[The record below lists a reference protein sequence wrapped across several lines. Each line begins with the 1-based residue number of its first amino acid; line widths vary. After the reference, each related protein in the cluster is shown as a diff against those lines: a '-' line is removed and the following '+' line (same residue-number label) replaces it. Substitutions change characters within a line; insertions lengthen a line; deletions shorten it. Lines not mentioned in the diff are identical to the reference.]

1 MKIGIISDIHSNIQ
15 ALIAVM
21 KEVEKI
27 KIDKII
33 CCGYIIGIGPNPEEA
48 VQMLI
53 KKKESLIAVR
63 GNHEKYFTE
72 GLPKEVHED
81 KRKMSF
87 DEIQNHK
94 WTQSKLSEET
104 IKFIKKLHIEKNIEI
119 ENKKLYIVHYP
130 ENEDGKYKKYIK
142 NPTIAENQ
150 DMFGEINAD
159 IFIYGHTHA
168 YSVNNMEN
176 KWYINPGALGCP
188 ISNNIANAG
197 ILDISNEK
205 VNFQHLR
212 IKYEVEKT
220 IEEIERIKFPMYKE
234 ILKIFYG
241 KII

>member
-1 MKIGIISDIHSNIQ
+1 MKIGIISDIHSN
-15 ALIAVM
+15 
-21 KEVEKI
+21 
-27 KIDKII
+27 
-33 CCGYIIGIGPNPEEA
+33 
-48 VQMLI
+48 
-53 KKKESLIAVR
+53 
-63 GNHEKYFTE
+63 
-72 GLPKEVHED
+72 
-81 KRKMSF
+81 
-87 DEIQNHK
+87 
-94 WTQSKLSEET
+94 
-104 IKFIKKLHIEKNIEI
+104 
-119 ENKKLYIVHYP
+119 
-130 ENEDGKYKKYIK
+130 
-142 NPTIAENQ
+142 
-150 DMFGEINAD
+150 MFGEINAD